1 MENRRNTRLK
11 REQQILAK
19 TAPEFKLQLSEKDLN
34 VWYVSFECPKGT
46 IYENEKYT
54 LRFRF
59 PENYVY

>member
-1 MENRRNTRLK
+1 MENRKNTRLK

-19 TAPEFKLQLSEKDLN
+19 HAKEFKLQVSEKDIN
-34 VWYVSFECPKGT
+34 IWYLSFECPKGT

-59 PENYVY
+59 SKNYV